1 MKLSHHMLCLY
12 LSHPFSLQ
20 YLHLGLPTLKGKR
33 AVFADSVTVNGHKA
47 NFSVSYYYH
56 YTTKQTEHSLRTDRN
71 QSG

>member
-20 YLHLGLPTLKGKR
+20 YLHRGLPTLIGKR
-33 AVFADSVTVNGHKA
+33 AVFADSVIVNGHKST
-47 NFSVSYYYH
+47 FQWFYYYR
-56 YTTKQTEHSLRTDRN
+56 TTKQTEHSLRTDRN

>member
-47 NFSVSYYYH
+47 NFSVVLLL
-56 YTTKQTEHSLRTDRN
+56 SLYNKTDRTLFEN
-71 QSG
+71 